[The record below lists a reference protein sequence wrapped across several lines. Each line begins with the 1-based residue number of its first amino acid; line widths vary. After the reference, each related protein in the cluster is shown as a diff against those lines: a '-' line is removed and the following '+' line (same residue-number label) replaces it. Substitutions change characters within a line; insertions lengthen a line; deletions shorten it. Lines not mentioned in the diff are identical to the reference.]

1 MQAKTGE
8 VVGMSDVR
16 AEIIEHYEADFE
28 QFRLLQPK
36 GVIERI
42 RTQRLLRRVLPP
54 SGRVLD
60 VGGGTG
66 VYARWLLDLGYE
78 VEVIDPAPVH
88 VAHCTRAGIPAE
100 IGDARHLQ
108 RHDGEYDAVL
118 LLGPLYHLP
127 ERDDRMLALRE
138 AHRVL
143 RPGGVVGAA
152 VITRCAGWLDGMHR
166 RVDALLEHRA
176 LVEQELRDGRHVTP
190 EGTDLF
196 TTAYFHDPDEIGPE
210 LVDAGYLDV
219 DIRAVEGPTVFMES
233 IKEVDPE
240 VMADLIE
247 PIDAVPSLLGASPHL
262 LATGRKAD

>member
-1 MQAKTGE
+1 
-8 VVGMSDVR
+8 MSDVR
-16 AEIIEHYEADFE
+16 PEIIAHYEADLE

-36 GVIERI
+36 GQIERI

-54 SGRVLD
+54 AGRVLD

-66 VYARWLLDLGYE
+66 IYARWLVDLGYE
-78 VEVIDPAPVH
+78 VEVIDPAPIH
-88 VAHCTRAGIPAE
+88 VTHCTSAGIRAE

-108 RHDGEYDAVL
+108 RGDGEYDAVL

-127 ERDDRMLALRE
+127 ERDDRVLALRE

-143 RPGGVVGAA
+143 RPGGVVAAA

-166 RVDALLEHRA
+166 RIDALLEHRA

-196 TTAYFHDPDEIGPE
+196 TTAYFHDPDDLRAE
-210 LVDAGYLDV
+210 VTDAGFHDV
-219 DIRAVEGPTVFMES
+219 DVCAIEGPTVFMES
-233 IKEVDPE
+233 INEVDPE

-247 PIDAVPSLLGASPHL
+247 PIERIPSLLGAGPHIL
-262 LATGRKAD
+262 GTGRKL

>member
-1 MQAKTGE
+1 MQARTGE

-16 AEIIEHYEADFE
+16 PEIIEHYEADLE

-36 GVIERI
+36 GQIERI
-42 RTQRLLRRVLPP
+42 RTQRLLQRVLPP

-66 VYARWLLDLGYE
+66 VYAGWLAGLGYD

-88 VAHCTRAGIPAE
+88 VAHCTRAGVRAE

-108 RHDGEYDAVL
+108 RGDGDYDAVL

-127 ERDDRMLALRE
+127 EREDRVLALRE

-143 RPGGVVGAA
+143 RPGGVVAAA

-210 LVDAGYLDV
+210 LAEAGFRDV
-219 DIRAVEGPTVFMES
+219 DVRAVEGPTVFMES

-247 PIDAVPSLLGASPHL
+247 PIEAIPTLIGASPHL
-262 LATGRKAD
+262 LATGRRD

>member
-1 MQAKTGE
+1 
-8 VVGMSDVR
+8 MSDVR
-16 AEIIEHYEADFE
+16 PEIIEHYEADLE

-36 GVIERI
+36 GQIERI
-42 RTQRLLRRVLPP
+42 RTQRLLQRVLPP
-54 SGRVLD
+54 RGRVLD

-66 VYARWLLDLGYE
+66 VYAGWLAGLGYD

-88 VAHCTRAGIPAE
+88 VTHCTRAGIRAE

-108 RHDGEYDAVL
+108 RGDGEYDAVL

-127 ERDDRMLALRE
+127 EREDRVLALGE

-143 RPGGVVGAA
+143 RPGGVVGVA

-166 RVDALLEHRA
+166 RVPQLLEHRQQ
-176 LVEQELRDGRHVTP
+176 VERELEDGRHTNHI
-190 EGTDLF
+190 DLF

-210 LVDAGYLDV
+210 LVEAGFSDV
-219 DIRAVEGPTVFMES
+219 DVRAVEGPAVFMES
-233 IKEVDPE
+233 INEVDPE

-247 PIDAVPSLLGASPHL
+247 PIDAIPSLIGASPHL
-262 LATGRKAD
+262 LATGRRG